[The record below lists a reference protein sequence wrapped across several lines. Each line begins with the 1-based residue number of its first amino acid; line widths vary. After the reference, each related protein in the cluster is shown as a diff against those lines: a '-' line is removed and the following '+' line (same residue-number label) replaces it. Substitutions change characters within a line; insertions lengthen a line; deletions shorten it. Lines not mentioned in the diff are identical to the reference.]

1 MGVHENTKEGRA
13 HGFNTP
19 EILICSSWKPQYTPP
34 ETQKLVGM
42 FVLKAVYRSSTL
54 GTRYQHTQLPS
65 WLSSLSHPAPF
76 TLVSPRPFQSGG
88 ILDQDGTQGSS
99 VWLLWFVSPTK
110 ARVLRTDPPD
120 AAGRW
125 WDLWEVESDWWKL
138 GHWRN
143 GLEGTTETPA
153 LGPHPLP
160 PSLPS
165 PSPPYPIPLFLAA
178 MMYWL
183 TTGPKAM
190 AQMTMNC
197 KLPMQ

>member
-1 MGVHENTKEGRA
+1 MLQLETPVHSPRNSEVNR
-13 HGFNTP
+13 NV
-19 EILICSSWKPQYTPP
+19 CS
-34 ETQKLVGM
+34 E
-42 FVLKAVYRSSTL
+42 SSVWE
-54 GTRYQHTQLPS
+54 QHTGYQIPTHTTSLLALFSLPPS
-65 WLSSLSHPAPF
+65 TF
-76 TLVSPRPFQSGG
+76 TLVSQCPFQSGG

-110 ARVLRTDPPD
+110 ARVLRTDPLD

-125 WDLWEVESDWWKL
+125 WNLWEVESDWWKL

-153 LGPHPLP
+153 LGPRPLP